1 MRGFLWCI
9 IQVFFFLTRKAW
21 FFKRYLSGFNWYV
34 NCDCSSQKPSLF
46 NRSVS
51 FAKKTLKI
59 FHFFLKKRSSLI
71 WSDKVDTSFFPNF
84 MYNYVVISRV
94 FFQIFLLFPSKTMMT
109 SAFWPIYR
117 VESSNTDVISWC
129 WNHVKLPYLVN
140 CEIFSDKMG
149 FSKIRSYIYKYVP
162 ILNFL

>member
-94 FFQIFLLFPSKTMMT
+94 FFKYFYCFRPKQWWHPLFDLFTGWSLATLMW
-109 SAFWPIYR
+109 FH
-117 VESSNTDVISWC
+117 DVGI
-129 WNHVKLPYLVN
+129 
-140 CEIFSDKMG
+140 M
-149 FSKIRSYIYKYVP
+149 
-162 ILNFL
+162 